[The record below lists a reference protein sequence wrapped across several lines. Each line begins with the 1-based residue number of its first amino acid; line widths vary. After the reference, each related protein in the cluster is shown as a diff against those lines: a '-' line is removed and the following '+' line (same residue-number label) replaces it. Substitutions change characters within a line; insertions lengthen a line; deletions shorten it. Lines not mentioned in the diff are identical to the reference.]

1 MDPRYG
7 AQYAR
12 LYREHWWWRARE
24 EYLTRLLDRVVGAN
38 GAGETFDFGCG
49 DGLFFPILQRYGA
62 QRPRGL
68 EPDASLLDPAGPWF
82 DRITTG
88 ALVDE
93 PAERARYGLIV
104 ALDVLEHLEDPQ
116 PAMAILRARLR
127 PGGWF
132 IATVPAFD
140 ELWTAHD
147 EVNHHY
153 RRYRRRD
160 LEALVRASGLTI
172 VESRYCFVW
181 VALGK
186 WLVARKERVIR
197 PVVKPPEVPAAPLNA
212 VALALTRLEQRIVGD
227 THPPFG
233 SSVVVVARAPL
244 LGSATEPSAPNAA
257 AAFRS
262 GALSDRPH
270 PRP

>member
-24 EYLTRLLDRVVGAN
+24 EYLTRLLDHLIGSS

-62 QRPRGL
+62 QPPRGL

-88 ALVDE
+88 ALVDD
-93 PAERARYGLIV
+93 PSERARYGLIV
-104 ALDVLEHLEDPQ
+104 ALDVLEHLEHPQ
-116 PAMAILRARLR
+116 PAMTILRARLR

-140 ELWTAHD
+140 ALWTSHD
-147 EVNHHY
+147 QVNHHY
-153 RRYRRRD
+153 RRYRLRD
-160 LEALVRASGLTI
+160 LEALVGASGLTI
-172 VESRYCFVW
+172 VESRYFFVW
-181 VALGK
+181 VALVK
-186 WLVARKERVIR
+186 WLVAGKERVIR
-197 PVVKPPEVPAAPLNA
+197 PVVKPPEVPASPINGL
-212 VALALTRLEQRIVGD
+212 ALALTRLEQRLLGD
-227 THPPFG
+227 SHPAFG
-233 SSVVVVARAPL
+233 SSAIVVARAP
-244 LGSATEPSAPNAA
+244 G
-257 AAFRS
+257 
-262 GALSDRPH
+262 G
-270 PRP
+270 

>member
-24 EYLTRLLDRVVGAN
+24 EYLARLLDRLIGRDDVG
-38 GAGETFDFGCG
+38 GTFDFGCG
-49 DGLFFPILQRYGA
+49 DGLFFPVLQRFS
-62 QRPRGL
+62 QERPRGL

-88 ALVDE
+88 ELADD
-93 PAERARYGLIV
+93 PSERARYGLIV

-116 PAMAILRARLR
+116 PAMAILRGRLR

-147 EVNHHY
+147 DINHHY
-153 RRYRRRD
+153 RRYRLAD
-160 LEALVRASGLTI
+160 LEALVRGSGLEVI
-172 VESRYCFVW
+172 ESRYFFAW
-181 VALGK
+181 LALAK
-186 WLVARKERVIR
+186 WLVAQKERVIR
-197 PVVKPPEVPAAPLNA
+197 PVPTPAEVPAAPVNA
-212 VALALTRLEQRIVGD
+212 AALAVTRLEQRLMGNA
-227 THPPFG
+227 HPPFG
-233 SSVVVVARAPL
+233 SSAIVVARANP
-244 LGSATEPSAPNAA
+244 
-257 AAFRS
+257 
-262 GALSDRPH
+262 
-270 PRP
+270 

>member
-7 AQYAR
+7 AEYAR

-24 EYLTRLLDRVVGAN
+24 EYLTRLLDRLIGPN

-62 QRPRGL
+62 ERPRGL

-82 DRITTG
+82 NRITTG
-88 ALVDE
+88 ALVDD
-93 PAERARYGLIV
+93 PSERARYGLIV
-104 ALDVLEHLEDPQ
+104 ALDVLEHLEHPQ
-116 PAMAILRARLR
+116 PAVAILRERLR

-153 RRYRRRD
+153 RRYRLRD
-160 LEALVRASGLTI
+160 LEALVGACGLTI
-172 VESRYCFVW
+172 VESRYFFVW
-181 VALGK
+181 VALVK
-186 WLVARKERVIR
+186 WLVARKERVIT
-197 PVVKPPEVPAAPLNA
+197 PVVKPPEVPAAPINA
-212 VALALTRLEQRIVGD
+212 LLLALTRFEQRVLGD
-227 THPPFG
+227 AHPAFG
-233 SSVVVVARAPL
+233 SSAIVVARAP
-244 LGSATEPSAPNAA
+244 SN
-257 AAFRS
+257 R
-262 GALSDRPH
+262 
-270 PRP
+270 